1 MTKKLAVE
9 GITSEL
15 ASGSVFFQ
23 QIGTDSSEDDPS
35 LEQADRLASAP
46 ESVLENLHASALAST
61 AASTAAS
68 SEEHLSL
75 GPDKSMLAST
85 PARMGASTS
94 ASSLARMLADSD
106 DLPEGIYRVVKH
118 PGKEIAY
125 VRMTE
130 REKSEL
136 TSVLA
141 GIVQDYGYK
150 VSETELIRI
159 AICSL
164 LADHVGRGDE
174 GLLMQVVREL
184 RD

>member
-1 MTKKLAVE
+1 
-9 GITSEL
+9 
-15 ASGSVFFQ
+15 
-23 QIGTDSSEDDPS
+23 
-35 LEQADRLASAP
+35 
-46 ESVLENLHASALAST
+46 
-61 AASTAAS
+61 
-68 SEEHLSL
+68 
-75 GPDKSMLAST
+75 
-85 PARMGASTS
+85 
-94 ASSLARMLADSD
+94 MLADSD

>member
-23 QIGTDSSEDDPS
+23 QIGTDSSEDDPAPK
-35 LEQADRLASAP
+35 QADTLASAP
-46 ESVLENLHASALAST
+46 ESVPDILHASAPAST
-61 AASTAAS
+61 S
-68 SEEHLSL
+68 
-75 GPDKSMLAST
+75 
-85 PARMGASTS
+85 ARTGASTS

-164 LADHVGRGDE
+164 LADHVGWGDE

>member
-23 QIGTDSSEDDPS
+23 QIGTNSSEDDPS
-35 LEQADRLASAP
+35 PEQADTLARAP
-46 ESVLENLHASALAST
+46 EGVLDNLHASGLASM
-61 AASTAAS
+61 AAS

-75 GPDKSMLAST
+75 GPDKPMLAST
-85 PARMGASTS
+85 LARTGASTS

-164 LADHVGRGDE
+164 LADHVGRRDE